1 MRRAMCKLPGGKMM
15 HVEDEA
21 EIIEAK
27 KSDEKV
33 LWIDIERPDS
43 DDLRL
48 LEEGFGFHPLSIT
61 DVRESHTAPK
71 LDEYEGYVFQIVM
84 VPTSIT
90 EDRVEHIEL
99 SVYYMQGTL
108 VTVRELP
115 WPALDALWEAVQ
127 HDPVRRLGKGAQT
140 VYHTIVDMAVKAYE
154 PVINFVEDEID
165 SLEREVLDPDDGVDS
180 LGPIFRLRRTLRR
193 IARLVRGQ
201 QESVQRLAS
210 GNVKQLRKDTCYLF
224 RDVAQHLDLYSGLL
238 EDHRE
243 TLAGLRDTYIGV
255 ASNRLNLVMKTLT
268 VFSALLLPLT
278 FLTGLW
284 GMNFDHLPL
293 AHEAYGFW
301 IFLGVCL
308 AVIGGMLWF
317 MLRAGWLRKV

>member
-15 HVEDEA
+15 HVEDDA

-27 KSDEKV
+27 KSTEKV
-33 LWIDIERPDS
+33 LWIDIERPDN

-48 LEEGFGFHPLSIT
+48 LQDGFGFHELSIT

-99 SVYYMQGTL
+99 SLYYMQGTL

-115 WPALDALWEAVQ
+115 WPALDKLWDDAQRHPVQ
-127 HDPVRRLGKGAQT
+127 QLGKGAQT
-140 VYHTIVDMAVKAYE
+140 VYHTVLDLAVKAYE
-154 PVINFVEDEID
+154 PVINAVEDEID
-165 SLEREVLDPDDGVDS
+165 KLEPEVLDPDDGVDS

-193 IARLVRGQ
+193 VGRLMRAQ
-201 QESVQRLAS
+201 QENVQRLAG
-210 GNVKQLRKDTCYLF
+210 GNVKQLRKETCYLF
-224 RDVAQHLDLYSGLL
+224 RDLAQHLELYSGVL

-243 TLAGLRDTYIGV
+243 TLAGMRDTYIGI
-255 ASNRLNLVMKTLT
+255 ASNRLNHVMKTLT
-268 VFSALLLPLT
+268 VFSALMLPLT

-284 GMNFDHLPL
+284 GMNFDDLPL
-293 AHEAYGFW
+293 AREPLGFW
-301 IFLGVCL
+301 LFLVVCLGVMGTMTWL
-308 AVIGGMLWF
+308 MA
-317 MLRAGWLRKV
+317 RAGWLRKG

>member
-1 MRRAMCKLPGGKMM
+1 MRRALCKLPGGKMM

-27 KSDEKV
+27 KSTEKV

-71 LDEYEGYVFQIVM
+71 LDEYDDYVFQIVM

-90 EDRVEHIEL
+90 EDRVQHIEL
-99 SVYYMQGTL
+99 SMYYMQGTL
-108 VTVRELP
+108 VTVREQP
-115 WPALDALWEAVQ
+115 WPALDALWERVQ
-127 HDPVRRLGKGAQT
+127 RNPVRELGKGAQD
-140 VYHTIVDMAVKAYE
+140 VYHTVVDLAVKSYE
-154 PVINFVEDEID
+154 PVINFVEEEID
-165 SLEREVLDPDDGVDS
+165 VLEKEVLDPDDGVDS

-193 IARLVRGQ
+193 IGRLLRAQ

-210 GNVKQLRKDTCYLF
+210 GNVKPLRKETCYLF
-224 RDVAQHLDLYSGLL
+224 RDLAQHLELYSGVLD
-238 EDHRE
+238 DHRE

-255 ASNRLNLVMKTLT
+255 ASNRLNHVMKTLT
-268 VFSALLLPLT
+268 VFSALMLPLT

-284 GMNFDHLPL
+284 GMNFDQLPL
-293 AHEAYGFW
+293 AHEPLGFW
-301 IFLGVCL
+301 TFLVVCLGVM
-308 AVIGGMLWF
+308 GGMTFF
-317 MLRAGWLRKV
+317 MWRAGWLRKD